1 MSLETITLARIY
13 EEQGFFEEALQ
24 IYINILNK
32 TPNHTE
38 ALKQIKRLEKI
49 QKNGAPFKHD
59 AILERHYLNFIKGDL
74 LSVEN
79 LEKWLVEWN

>member
-1 MSLETITLARIY
+1 MPLETITLARIY

-24 IYINILNK
+24 IYTNILEK
-32 TPNHTE
+32 TPDHTE
-38 ALKQIKRLEKI
+38 ALKQMKRLEKI
-49 QKNGAPFKHD
+49 QKNLAPFKRD
-59 AILERHYLNFIKGDL
+59 ALLERHYLNFIKGDR

>member
-1 MSLETITLARIY
+1 MPLETITLANIY

-24 IYINILNK
+24 IYINILKK
-32 TPNHTE
+32 TPDHAE
-38 ALKQIKRLEKI
+38 SLKQMKRLEKI
-49 QKNGAPFKHD
+49 QKNCAPFKHD
-59 AILERHYLNFIKGDL
+59 ATLKRHYLNFIKGDY

>member
-1 MSLETITLARIY
+1 MPLETITLARIY

-24 IYINILNK
+24 IYTNILNK
-32 TPNHTE
+32 TPDHAE

-49 QKNGAPFKHD
+49 QKNGTPFRHD
-59 AILERHYLNFIKGDL
+59 ALLERHYLNFIKGDR

-79 LEKWLVEWN
+79 LEQWLVEWN

>member
-1 MSLETITLARIY
+1 MPLETITLARIY

-24 IYINILNK
+24 IYTNILNK
-32 TPNHTE
+32 TPDHAE

-49 QKNGAPFKHD
+49 QKNLAPFKHNV
-59 AILERHYLNFIKGDL
+59 ILEWHYLNFIKGDY